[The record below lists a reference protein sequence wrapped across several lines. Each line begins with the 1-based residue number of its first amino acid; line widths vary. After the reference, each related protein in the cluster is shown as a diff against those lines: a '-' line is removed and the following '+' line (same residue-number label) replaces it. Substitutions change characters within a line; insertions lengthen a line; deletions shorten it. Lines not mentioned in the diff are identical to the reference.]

1 MRHNSGTTFD
11 SADQIGA
18 ALQGNIVVSLN
29 VLPNY
34 IYLLIPSPPSL
45 RTLLRSQRG
54 EKAFL
59 VRRRM
64 EPSCRIW
71 VDKHVLY

>member
-1 MRHNSGTTFD
+1 MRHNCSTTFD

-45 RTLLRSQRG
+45 RMPAQVTAWRESLPCEEEDGALMQALG
-54 EKAFL
+54 
-59 VRRRM
+59 
-64 EPSCRIW
+64 
-71 VDKHVLY
+71 

>member
-29 VLPNY
+29 VLPNC

-45 RTLLRSQRG
+45 SSPAQVTVRRESRPC
-54 EKAFL
+54 
-59 VRRRM
+59 RRRM
-64 EPSCRIW
+64 ELEADQEP
-71 VDKHVLY
+71 